1 MINNTKDNDMKAKVV
16 LILLSL
22 ALSVPALAISNPAVN
37 YEPDDEPKY
46 GQDSIQCLT
55 NSSLYREFFKQW
67 KKSGYRSASINDAI
81 GPWRWVFLN
90 CPKASLNTYVDGTKI
105 VGYLIDEAKDDVA
118 RAAYLDT
125 LMMVYDTRIQYFG
138 KEGFVLGRKGLDRYR
153 YKLSNE
159 DIKPS
164 YDIIAKSVELEGN
177 DVEYAVI
184 DLFFRLTI
192 DMYKS
197 DMVEKDLILENY
209 EIASN
214 LIDYNIK
221 NNKKYASRFERVKGN
236 LESSFEPFASCED
249 LIPLYTK
256 KFEQEPDNVDL
267 LKKIIGMLD
276 NKGCDDSP
284 LFFDVSVKLHELE
297 PSPESAF
304 LIGKMLYNKQNYTEA
319 IVYLTQGLEMEDPEK
334 LETCYFALADSY
346 KNTNDFPNAVKMARE
361 VLSLNENDGRPYIL
375 IGDMYAEAGGKCG
388 SNDLEKKAPYWA
400 AVDQYVK
407 AISVDAE
414 LADVANQR
422 ISAYSKQFPTSEMI
436 FFHDYSEGQSYT
448 VECWFTVTTTIRAAK

>member
-1 MINNTKDNDMKAKVV
+1 MKAKVV

-22 ALSVPALAISNPAVN
+22 ALSVPALAKSNPAVN
-37 YEPDDEPKY
+37 YEPDDDPKY

-55 NSSLYREFFKQW
+55 NLSLYREFFKQW
-67 KKSGYRSASINDAI
+67 KKSGYRSASVNDAI
-81 GPWRWVFLN
+81 APWRWVFLN

-105 VGYLIDEAKDDVA
+105 VEYLLKQAQDDVTK
-118 RAAYLDT
+118 AAYLDT

-138 KEGFVLGRKGLDRYR
+138 KEGFVLGRKGLDRYNNR
-153 YKLSNE
+153 LNNE
-159 DIKPS
+159 DIRPA
-164 YDIIAKSVELEGN
+164 YDILQKSLELEGN
-177 DVEYAVI
+177 DTEYAVV

-192 DMYKS
+192 DMYKM
-197 DMVEKDLILENY
+197 DMIEKDLILENY
-209 EIASN
+209 EMASN
-214 LIDYNIK
+214 IIDYNIK
-221 NNKKYASRFERVKGN
+221 NNKKYASRYERVKGN

-256 KFEQEPDNVDL
+256 KFEQEPENVEL

-284 LFFDVSVKLHELE
+284 LFFDVSVKLHDLE
-297 PSPESAF
+297 PSAESAF

-319 IVYLTQGLEMEDPEK
+319 IEYLTQGLEMEDPEK

-361 VLSLNENDGRPYIL
+361 VLTLNENDGRPYIL

-422 ISAYSKQFPTSEMI
+422 IAAYSKQFPTSEMI

-448 VECWFTVTTTIRAAK
+448 VECWFTVTTKIRAAK

>member
-1 MINNTKDNDMKAKVV
+1 
-16 LILLSL
+16 
-22 ALSVPALAISNPAVN
+22 
-37 YEPDDEPKY
+37 
-46 GQDSIQCLT
+46 
-55 NSSLYREFFKQW
+55 
-67 KKSGYRSASINDAI
+67 
-81 GPWRWVFLN
+81 
-90 CPKASLNTYVDGTKI
+90 
-105 VGYLIDEAKDDVA
+105 
-118 RAAYLDT
+118 
-125 LMMVYDTRIQYFG
+125 
-138 KEGFVLGRKGLDRYR
+138 
-153 YKLSNE
+153 
-159 DIKPS
+159 
-164 YDIIAKSVELEGN
+164 
-177 DVEYAVI
+177 
-184 DLFFRLTI
+184 
-192 DMYKS
+192 MYKIE
-197 DMVEKDLILENY
+197 MVEKELILENY

-214 LIDYNIK
+214 IIDYNIK
-221 NNKKYASRFERVKGN
+221 NNEKYSSRYERVKGN
-236 LESSFEPFASCED
+236 LEGSFEPFASCED

-256 KFEQEPDNVDL
+256 KFEQEPENVEL

-284 LFFDVSVKLHELE
+284 LFFDVSVKLHDLE
-297 PSPESAF
+297 PSAESAF
-304 LIGKMLYNKQNYTEA
+304 MIGKMLYNKQNYTEA
-319 IVYLTQGLEMEDPEK
+319 IEYLTQGLEMEDPEK

-346 KNTNDFPNAVKMARE
+346 KNTGDFPNAVKMARE

-400 AVDQYVK
+400 AVDQYAK